1 MKHEIYV
8 ENGVGR
14 SIAEAINLFTPKHD
28 VRAIFQHEI
37 HPGMQRPQKGD
48 EWWIKDVAGRD
59 MVILTQDRAILDTG
73 GERQSVIDSCARVI
87 ALGRAEYN
95 TWQKL
100 RCLVTHWEA
109 VEQLLTEEGPAAITL
124 WLSRVDSEAF

>member
-1 MKHEIYV
+1 VKHEIYV

-28 VRAIFQHEI
+28 VHAIFQHEI

-48 EWWIKDVAGRD
+48 EWWIKDVAGRG

-73 GERQSVIDSCARVI
+73 GERQSVIDSRARVI

-109 VEQLLTEEGPAAITL
+109 VEQGV
-124 WLSRVDSEAF
+124 SD